1 MSQLYNDKNHP
12 YFIIITLSKFSFDSQ
27 YISILIVQMSK
38 KGKLEWDAAMEASG
52 HRIIKEKAKKWTS
65 RLRTNTKNTNVVD
78 AITREQVFWKMGLG
92 DIQILNER
100 LEALER
106 DNYEEEEFVTEADLY
121 NEEEDVR
128 QYSWYSILGLNC
140 SLKTKK
146 REYTS

>member
-78 AITREQVFWKMGLG
+78 AITREQVF
-92 DIQILNER
+92 
-100 LEALER
+100 
-106 DNYEEEEFVTEADLY
+106 
-121 NEEEDVR
+121 
-128 QYSWYSILGLNC
+128 
-140 SLKTKK
+140 
-146 REYTS
+146 